1 MSVYISLFAYF
12 CGVVLLLFIAQCI
25 FAAIFMGMYV
35 RFVDVYQEG
44 GGGMLGI
51 LHYEV
56 NVSKDH

>member
-44 GGGMLGI
+44 GGGGCSAFCI
-51 LHYEV
+51 T
-56 NVSKDH
+56 K